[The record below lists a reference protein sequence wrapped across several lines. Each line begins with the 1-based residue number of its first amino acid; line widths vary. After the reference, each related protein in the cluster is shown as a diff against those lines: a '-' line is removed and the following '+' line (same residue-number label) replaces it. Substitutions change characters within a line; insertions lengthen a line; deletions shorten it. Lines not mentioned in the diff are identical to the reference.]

1 MNVTELSELLN
12 DLPDQMIVSA
22 YRHSRTGGDA
32 DIADAAS
39 APVPAKSSS
48 GQTAVTHSLAAV
60 PRWTVA
66 AVLAA
71 CLLFAV
77 GFGAIMMH
85 GNDNALIPQNSP
97 VDSMLEEV
105 TAATASAQTTPA
117 RTETVTTQ
125 RTVQADTTTV
135 KSETAQP
142 VTAAVTS
149 EAALSTETDVI
160 DSAEETVTVALPE
173 ATETAS
179 TVTEPETTTAVTSTT
194 VQREP
199 HKIMQMTSAEEVER
213 EGNRM
218 IGEYAR
224 RIAELNG
231 KIDEDAPRITT
242 EEVMQMIAD
251 GMDFRAVLQ
260 RLYALYP
267 YPDYIGGSGVTNIE
281 YWLDRSGTDFILLTI
296 EQETVVHIVHDPDG
310 TGNVF
315 DILNKG
321 GKP

>member
-48 GQTAVTHSLAAV
+48 GQIAVSHSLAAV

-85 GNDNALIPQNSP
+85 GNDDALIPQNSP

-105 TAATASAQTTPA
+105 TAATASAQTTA
-117 RTETVTTQ
+117 AGTETVTTQ
-125 RTVQADTTTV
+125 RTAQTDTATAIAGTT
-135 KSETAQP
+135 QP

-149 EAALSTETDVI
+149 EAALSNETDVI
-160 DSAEETVTVALPE
+160 ESAEETETSVLPE
-173 ATETAS
+173 STETAS

-213 EGNRM
+213 EGSRM
-218 IGEYAR
+218 VGEYAR

-242 EEVMQMIAD
+242 AEVVQMVED
-251 GMDFRAVLQ
+251 GMDFRAVLE
-260 RLYALYP
+260 RLHELYP

>member
-32 DIADAAS
+32 AS
-39 APVPAKSSS
+39 AGLAAAPVSAKSPG
-48 GQTAVTHSLAAV
+48 GQIAVSHRTAAV

-66 AVLAA
+66 AALAA

-77 GFGAIMMH
+77 GFGAVLLH
-85 GNDNALIPQNSP
+85 GNDDMLIPQNSP

-105 TAATASAQTTPA
+105 TAVTASAQTTPA
-117 RTETVTTQ
+117 LTKTVTTQ
-125 RTVQADTTTV
+125 RTVQADTTTA
-135 KSETAQP
+135 KAETAQP

-149 EAALSTETDVI
+149 EAALSIETEAIEST
-160 DSAEETVTVALPE
+160 EEIQTGALPE
-173 ATETAS
+173 ASEPAAS
-179 TVTEPETTTAVTSTT
+179 VTESETTTIVTTT
-194 VQREP
+194 TIPREP
-199 HKIMQMTSAEEVER
+199 HKIMQMTSVEEVER
-213 EGNRM
+213 EGSRM
-218 IGEYAR
+218 VGEYAR

-260 RLYALYP
+260 RLHELYP

-296 EQETVVHIVHDPDG
+296 EQETVVHIVHGPDG

-321 GKP
+321 GTP